1 MDSNGTIRG
10 MGLSYLQVFAADL
23 LVGSNRSASERTTDY
38 RSEIAVRWLRRGT
51 SFSGESCQVMLR
63 VGIVGIGFMGWI
75 HWLAWQRCPD
85 ARVVAIASR
94 SAQRRQGDWTGIQG
108 NFGPAGEV
116 VDLDGVQAFETVEEL
131 CASPDVDVV
140 DICLPPHL
148 HLHAI
153 QQAAQA
159 GKSVFCEKPLT
170 LNLSDADR
178 AIEICQMHNVRLLVG
193 HVLPFFLE
201 YQFARNAVADGR
213 FGPLLGGRFSR
224 VISDPT
230 WIPDF
235 YDAEKVG
242 GPLIDLHVHDAHF
255 MRLIFGMPQSV
266 FSRGRRRGDVVEY
279 VESLFGF
286 AGEPS
291 PVVSANS
298 GVIHQQGRPFMHG
311 YEIHFERATLQF
323 SFAALSDEPEVSPL
337 KVLHEDGRIER
348 PNLGNG
354 DPVEAFVA
362 EIEEVARAI
371 GNPETSS
378 VLEGGLARDAIAI
391 CAAEAESVAAGAAVD
406 LNGTRKPETSR

>member
-1 MDSNGTIRG
+1 MWGIST
-10 MGLSYLQVFAADL
+10 
-23 LVGSNRSASERTTDY
+23 RSP
-38 RSEIAVRWLRRGT
+38 RRGT
-51 SFSGESCQVMLR
+51 GFEWESWLVMVR

-94 SAQRRQGDWTGIQG
+94 NARRRQGNWTGIQG

-131 CASPDVDVV
+131 CASPGVDVV

-148 HLHAI
+148 HLPAI
-153 QQAAQA
+153 EAAARA

-170 LNLSDADR
+170 LNLPDAEQ
-178 AIEICQMHNVRLLVG
+178 AIALCQTHNVRLLVG
-193 HVLPFFLE
+193 HVLPFFPE
-201 YQFARNAVADGR
+201 YRFARDAVMDGR
-213 FGPLLGGRFSR
+213 FGALLGGRFSR

-235 YDAEKVG
+235 YDTEKVG
-242 GPLIDLHVHDAHF
+242 GPLFDLHVHDTHF
-255 MRLIFGMPQSV
+255 VRLIFGMPQSV

-279 VESLFGF
+279 VESLFEF

-291 PVVSANS
+291 PVVAANS

-337 KVLHEDGRIER
+337 KVLREDGRIER
-348 PNLGNG
+348 PGLGNG

-362 EIEEVARAI
+362 EIEEVAGAVR
-371 GNPETSS
+371 NPDAFS
-378 VLEGGLARDAIAI
+378 VLDGRLARDAIAI
-391 CAAEAESVAAGAAVD
+391 CVAEAASVEAGTAVGLKREERSEESC
-406 LNGTRKPETSR
+406 